1 MLRIAIVEDEAE
13 MRDILKKYL
22 NLFFDEKK
30 LEINIFEYED
40 AIKFIDKYKCEY
52 NLIFMDIN
60 LPHMTGLEAAK
71 KIRELDKS
79 TMLIFVTNLVQFAV
93 NGYQVQAFDYL
104 VKPINYYNF
113 ALTMNRALPSLNSSS
128 ESILVIDNKRAIH
141 RILLSKLKYIEVVD
155 HILKFH
161 LSDQIIE
168 SYDSLK
174 KYESMLTKFDFFS
187 CNRCYLV
194 NLRYVTSIVKNEA
207 VLGDEKLLISRP
219 KKVEFIQALNRYLSG
234 SQS

>member
-13 MRDILKKYL
+13 MRDILKRYL
-22 NLFFDEKK
+22 NHFFSEKK
-30 LEINIFEYED
+30 VDISIFEFED
-40 AIKFIDKYKCEY
+40 AISFIDKYKCDY
-52 NLIFMDIN
+52 NLIFLDIN

-71 KIRELDKS
+71 KIRELDKT

-104 VKPINYYNF
+104 VKPVNYNNF

-128 ESILVIDNKRAIH
+128 ESILVVDNKRVMH

-161 LSDQIIE
+161 VDDMVIE
-168 SYDSLK
+168 TYDSLK
-174 KYESMLTKFDFFS
+174 KYESMLTRYDFFS

-194 NLRYVTSIVKNEA
+194 NLRFVTSIIKNE
-207 VLGDEKLLISRP
+207 VVVGDEKLLISRP
-219 KKVEFIQALNRYLSG
+219 KKAEFVQALNRYLGG
-234 SQS
+234 SQA